1 MRKYEM
7 TLILV
12 PEIAATKKKEVL
24 DKVEKILVATKGKV
38 EKKEEWGKKSLA
50 YPIKK
55 MTEGD
60 YHFWEVALPEPAP
73 AEIDKKMRLENEVL
87 RYLLLRKE

>member
-1 MRKYEM
+1 M

-12 PEIAATKKKEVL
+12 PELAATKKEEVL
-24 DKVEKILVATKGKV
+24 AKVEKILVAASGKV
-38 EKKEEWGKKSLA
+38 EKKDEWGKKNLA

-60 YHFWEVALPEPAP
+60 YHFWEVALPESAP
-73 AEIDKKMRLENEVL
+73 AEIDKKMRLEEQVL

>member
-1 MRKYEM
+1 M

-12 PEIAATKKKEVL
+12 PELGETKKKEVL
-24 DKVEKILVATKGKV
+24 VKVKKILEDTKGKV
-38 EKKEEWGKKSLA
+38 EKTDEWGKKALA

-60 YHFWEVALPEPAP
+60 YHFWEVSLPEPAP
-73 AEIDKKMRLENEVL
+73 AEIDKKIRLEDQVL
-87 RYLLLRKE
+87 RYLLVRES

>member
-1 MRKYEM
+1 M

-12 PEIAATKKKEVL
+12 PELEAAKKKAVL
-24 DKVEKILVATKGKV
+24 AKVKKMVEDTKGKV
-38 EKKEEWGKKSLA
+38 EKADEWGKKSLA

-60 YHFWEVALPEPAP
+60 YHFWEVSLPEAAA
-73 AEIDKKMRLENEVL
+73 AEIERKNEI
-87 RYLLLRKE
+87 RRSSFKISFGEARIGRG

>member
-1 MRKYEM
+1 M

-12 PEIAATKKKEVL
+12 PELAVTKRKEVL

-38 EKKEEWGKKSLA
+38 EKKDEWGKKNLA

-55 MTEGD
+55 MT
-60 YHFWEVALPEPAP
+60 
-73 AEIDKKMRLENEVL
+73 
-87 RYLLLRKE
+87 

>member
-1 MRKYEM
+1 M

-12 PEIAATKKKEVL
+12 PEITAAKKEEVL
-24 DKVEKILVATKGKV
+24 AKVEKILVAAKGKV

-60 YHFWEVALPEPAP
+60 YHFWEVALPESAP
-73 AEIDKKMRLENEVL
+73 PEIDKKMRLEDQVL
-87 RYLLLRKE
+87 RYLLVRKE

>member
-1 MRKYEM
+1 M

-12 PEIAATKKKEVL
+12 PELGEKKKEVL
-24 DKVEKILVATKGKV
+24 AKVKKILENTEGKV
-38 EKKEEWGKKSLA
+38 EKTDEWGKKTLA

-60 YHFWEVALPEPAP
+60 YYFWEVSLPEPAP
-73 AEIDKKMRLENEVL
+73 AEIDKKMRLEDRVL
-87 RYLLLRKE
+87 RYLLVRKS